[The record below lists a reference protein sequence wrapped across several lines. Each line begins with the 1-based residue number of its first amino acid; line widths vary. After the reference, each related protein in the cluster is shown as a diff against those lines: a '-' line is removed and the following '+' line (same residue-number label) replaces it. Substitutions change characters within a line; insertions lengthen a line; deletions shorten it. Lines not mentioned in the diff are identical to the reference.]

1 MKIWDI
7 ENNFYYKSDKSR
19 INKVVSQFEIFKKS
33 IKIKGAIV
41 ECGVFKGASLIR
53 FLTFRSLIENSF
65 SRKIIGFDTFGKFP
79 VSRNLEDQR
88 FIKTHLPK
96 AGNAISIEELEDNK
110 IIAHLNREK
119 FRKISFP
126 IFVQSEY
133 LINYLKISGLK
144 FELSSFL
151 DNSNFKMLELDSLY
165 R

>member
-1 MKIWDI
+1 MEYNFLLLEKDKLSVKNNGEFLSLNEENLFSLNAAYSLISTYEIKDKNSLSLKVLELL
-7 ENNFYYKSDKSR
+7 ENNEVV
-19 INKVVSQFEIFKKS
+19 INFEKVSSALK
-33 IKIKGAIV
+33 
-41 ECGVFKGASLIR
+41 
-53 FLTFRSLIENSF
+53 
-65 SRKIIGFDTFGKFP
+65 
-79 VSRNLEDQR
+79 
-88 FIKTHLPK
+88 
-96 AGNAISIEELEDNK
+96 ELEDNK